1 LAIASHASTALGDA
15 AAVRSAQA
23 ETLYQQGEQLMNAGK
38 PQEACPKFE
47 EAERLDPGVGTEFHL
62 AECYE
67 QTGRT
72 ASAWAGYVELAGK
85 VDNADQVTKLRARA
99 SALEPKL
106 SRLRITVPP
115 SVAALDGI
123 DVERDGVKV
132 GQPSWGTPA
141 PVDPGKH
148 RVTARANGYAPWET
162 FVDVEQPGAT
172 VEIAVPALV
181 HLRGSLFPPTRIAG
195 VVVGAVGVV
204 SLIAGGVLAAEA
216 SSTWKAAKMEC
227 PTLMA
232 CSQSA
237 HDKSTSALA
246 FANAATGTLV
256 AGGILTAAGVALA
269 IVPAPRPSGS
279 NTGTWV
285 FPVVGMR
292 VAGAA
297 VGGFFQ

>member
-1 LAIASHASTALGDA
+1 
-15 AAVRSAQA
+15 VR
-23 ETLYQQGEQLMNAGK
+23 
-38 PQEACPKFE
+38 
-47 EAERLDPGVGTEFHL
+47 
-62 AECYE
+62 
-67 QTGRT
+67 
-72 ASAWAGYVELAGK
+72 
-85 VDNADQVTKLRARA
+85 
-99 SALEPKL
+99 
-106 SRLRITVPP
+106 
-115 SVAALDGI
+115 
-123 DVERDGVKV
+123 V

-148 RVTARANGYAPWET
+148 RVTARANGYVLWET
-162 FVDVEQPGAT
+162 SVDVEQPGTT

-181 HLRGSLFPPTRIAG
+181 HISRSAFPPTRIAG
-195 VVVGAVGVV
+195 IAVGAVGVV

-269 IVPAPRPSGS
+269 IVPPPRPSGS

-292 VAGAA
+292 FAGAA